1 MRDQNHA
8 LDPTIGFI
16 GAGKTATALGIALQ
30 RAGYTVGIVASRRLK
45 SSEEMAGLL
54 PNCQPTTSSQEV
66 AENSDL
72 VFVTTPDDSIGTV
85 ANSVQW
91 RQYQAVV
98 HCSGATSLD
107 ALSAARRYG
116 ADVASFHPLAT
127 FATVESALNQ
137 LSGCFI
143 AIEAEG
149 NLLDSLGKMAS
160 RLDCQ
165 AIHIGS
171 NDKSLYHAAAVMSC
185 GYIVTILQKAIELWN
200 ILGFSED
207 EAKIAL
213 THLAHATVNNVATY
227 GTKDAATGPV
237 IRGDQMTIRCH
248 LTALKERAPHL
259 LPLYCHLAEASVSIA
274 QQKRIIPD
282 HIGQI
287 RNVLSEF
294 LNEGH
299 GASGEQGREK

>member
-1 MRDQNHA
+1 MRDQNNS
-8 LDPTIGFI
+8 LVPTIGFI

-30 RAGYTVGIVASRRLK
+30 RTGYPVCIVSSRRLK
-45 SSEEMAGLL
+45 SAKEMANLL
-54 PNCQPTTSSQEV
+54 PDCQPTTSSQEV

-72 VFVTTPDDSIGTV
+72 VFVTTPDGSIETV
-85 ANSVQW
+85 ANSIKWHQS
-91 RQYQAVV
+91 QAVV

-107 ALSAARRYG
+107 ALDAARRHG

-149 NLLDSLGKMAS
+149 NLLDSLEKMAS

-165 AIHIGS
+165 TIHINS
-171 NDKSLYHAAAVMSC
+171 NDKSLYHASAVMSC
-185 GYIVTILQKAIELWN
+185 GYIVTILQKAIELWTL
-200 ILGFSED
+200 LGFSQD

-213 THLAHATVNNVATY
+213 THLAHATVDNVATY
-227 GTKDAATGPV
+227 GTEDSATGPV
-237 IRGDQMTIRCH
+237 IRGDLMTIRCH
-248 LTALKERAPHL
+248 LKALKERAPHL
-259 LPLYCHLAEASVSIA
+259 LPLYCQLAEATVSIA
-274 QQKRIIPD
+274 LEKRIVPD
-282 HIGQI
+282 NLGQI

-294 LNEGH
+294 LNECHRAPG
-299 GASGEQGREK
+299 GQGRKK